1 MNDSAS
7 NRTSHRASAA
17 DVQFRQDFEA
27 FRIDPATFNHRQH
40 IRLAYTHLVEHG
52 PDAAAAHVKASI
64 TALLRHIGVDPAVK
78 YHETVTRAWVL
89 AVDHFMHR
97 DPVAAP
103 SADAFIDAN
112 PRLLDKDIMLTH
124 YAPETLFSDTAR
136 QGFIVPDRMP
146 IPLHA

>member
-1 MNDSAS
+1 MTR
-7 NRTSHRASAA
+7 RTSHQASTADIRFRA
-17 DVQFRQDFEA
+17 DFEA
-27 FRIDPATFNHRQH
+27 FRIDPADFRHRQH
-40 IRLAYTHLVEHG
+40 IRLAYTYLVGHG

-64 TALLRHIGVDPAVK
+64 TALLRHIGVDPAAK

-97 DPVAAP
+97 DPNPAK

-124 YAPETLFSDTAR
+124 YAADTLFSDTAR
-136 QGFIVPDRMP
+136 DAFVVPDRVP